1 MDFIEMR
8 APAVPRSKSS
18 RALGRSLEGGA
29 YTRCEM
35 WSA

>member
-1 MDFIEMR
+1 MVFIEMR

-18 RALGRSLEGGA
+18 RALGRSFEGGA
-29 YTRCEM
+29 NTQGEM